1 MELNQIT
8 LQRHNDSRV
17 GISPPSEPDMR
28 FSSHLSLCM
37 GSPASLFCCLNRQ
50 KNFFSFWSQQD
61 VLVAARRGVR
71 QFPPGNGARNQ
82 KEELM
87 NENSFFILSPTIF
100 NDASLKRDTV
110 EPKRGRDSINWL
122 ILVTLPIRSGR
133 MGFSTSEACTDL

>member
-28 FSSHLSLCM
+28 VSSHLSLCM
-37 GSPASLFCCLNRQ
+37 GSPASLLLLESIE
-50 KNFFSFWSQQD
+50 KLLFF
-61 VLVAARRGVR
+61 LVAARRGVR